1 MKGNGHDNP
10 WKGLNFYVEGDIIY
24 GRDAEIGSLS
34 HFIFNN
40 VQTVIYGRSGIGKS
54 SIVRAG
60 IFPRARRL
68 GKTPVLV
75 RLKHDDGE
83 PYVEQIRK
91 AIIASGII
99 LTERCAAV
107 SERESLW

>member
-40 VQTVIYGRSGIGKS
+40 VQTVKIGRAH
-54 SIVRAG
+54 V
-60 IFPRARRL
+60 
-68 GKTPVLV
+68 
-75 RLKHDDGE
+75 
-83 PYVEQIRK
+83 
-91 AIIASGII
+91 
-99 LTERCAAV
+99 
-107 SERESLW
+107 